1 MCEKQGIT
9 GKNITPFVL
18 SEVSRL
24 TKGLSMETSKNRKQ
38 TIQLSSFYILFI
50 YSSLLLFLD
59 ISLLKNNSLIGS
71 KIALEYYSKLC
82 STSKSVFEI
91 KKSLNNSRKSPV
103 RILKC

>member
-50 YSSLLLFLD
+50 YSLLLFLD

-71 KIALEYYSKLC
+71 KIALEYYSKLS

-91 KKSLNNSRKSPV
+91 KKSLNKSRKSPV
-103 RILKC
+103 CILKF